1 MSNDKLPDF
10 SDIDWDAALDDWEQ
24 RVVMPEEG
32 APPKTPVAP
41 REPAVVASVP
51 RAPRQDPAASAATSA
66 RDSAPEERGG
76 LGPMF
81 ARGRSAPAP
90 ASRAPATVRKP
101 AETDDEL
108 LGGLFDPPEPQPT
121 EASDPLEDR
130 IPDSARTKAV
140 PAPSYATQTPAH
152 ERIPDSARTKAV
164 DYVPPPSQPTE
175 APAHERIPDSARTKA
190 VEYAPPTRSEAKLP
204 DFYERPS
211 EDAQTRAF
219 TMEDL
224 AAEERAL
231 DAVRARESDP
241 QATPNP
247 GEIDESTRAPSAVV
261 LDDPRELDLEGDL
274 SATAATAP
282 RAPRPPMPSEPTLAV
297 ESPASQSQR
306 AAEVSA
312 DQEPESGRSATGTFS
327 RDEVE
332 ETATGARPRPR
343 LAPPPPKDLQPLAL
357 ESSAGGFVPRS
368 EVFRPPP
375 TFDDEK
381 PVHESLDGASLDALR
396 ERALWLEEEARAL
409 EDDEDRARALL
420 TVSELRA
427 IANDLDTAVSLAAE
441 ARQLAPH
448 LPLTWA
454 QTRGLTSPSAPHAL
468 EELDAEVPHAKTAAA
483 RVHATVL
490 AADVARAGGDLEG
503 AIARWEQATKL
514 DPVDVRAPL
523 ALAAVALGRRDHTSA
538 WLRLSEVREFEALD
552 QAVSHILSLR
562 GAPTTEAL
570 PDSLVPND
578 AVRRLRHFLST
589 QDFPSAQATAAEIGR
604 VNGMTKAAAW
614 LSSAFGALS
623 TPTRRSSQKTLK
635 SLADAGDTLA
645 RRAHAAR
652 SLELSDPEGLV
663 AALSTPE
670 AFSREELTVLTALA
684 GRDPEPFAAEL
695 HDAQLAPLV
704 AGLAGA
710 TFAPEKRGTYLAG
723 DVPVRAKVR
732 LARRAAAGAPTSD
745 LLEAHGDLGEPSAL
759 EDAVITFRA
768 IVESTASTLVSSLA
782 SAALASEGE
791 RAVHRNLVRGLV
803 AEANDDA
810 EQARASFRTV
820 REAVGPS
827 ESMMRIA
834 LATDPSLEAASELL
848 ATAEALPDGPASSL
862 LRLEALAREDLPD
875 ATRGAELARATTEA
889 PGLGIAAFLA
899 ERVARRQG
907 DEEEVLRITRE
918 RRAGTDDAVEL
929 ALDGIREALL
939 VADSDM
945 GAAAERLAE
954 AHAAFPHDLALREL
968 YERLDPTIPRA
979 PFREAQASVSQGEAR
994 GLFLFQAALEN
1005 LAIGD
1010 TTAALALVRRAV
1022 EAGADG
1028 PATIVLDRL
1037 EISAGEAARLTD
1049 ALMAEARA
1057 ATEAT
1062 ARREAYERLAEID
1075 EKGRSDTASALLWH
1089 RTVLEEEPGYLPSLR
1104 YVEHAL
1110 ISEGR
1115 DAELEPYY
1123 FSIAHTLG
1131 SESPAECSAHAFASA
1146 ELRARTPELGWDAG
1160 YEPVKLAYESAPS
1173 FWATRALYAHARAR
1187 KDDALVLEALTRLLE
1202 DETRLPETAALLV
1215 RASEAA
1221 ARLGSSE
1228 EARVYLER
1236 ASSTDPGDVLTW
1248 AFLAE
1253 VRAHAEDMRGAAE
1266 ACESQAR
1273 TSVVPEHQLHA
1284 WYDAARTWLEVL
1296 KDEERGVLA
1305 LEQAAMIDA
1314 SYADVFNRLFALYT
1328 AQRRDVALAELL
1340 ESRLA
1345 KVDDPEERVSL
1356 EVQLGRALAEMGDVQ
1371 RARQVLREALAIRP
1385 DHREALVTLADLYAK
1400 EHDHEEAEKTYV
1412 ALSRLVLSAEEA
1424 RRVFDSL
1431 ADLYAGPL
1439 GNLGRAEVALQEVL
1453 KRVPNDLPILEKLVA
1468 VLRRKNDVP
1477 RAVEVQ
1483 QQIIALAKAPEERLA
1498 RLLELATIHETTG
1511 RDPRKAE
1518 QTLEATRKEFPL
1530 SVVAL
1535 RALAEFFARHNQ
1547 HPAMHVLLDRAASDA
1562 RRAFAGGRFVT
1573 SLFETLATAYELRGK
1588 ADAARVVTA
1597 TLNALSAEPSELRGA
1612 ELAAADSSLDDLLAP
1627 EVMSPALRGLLA
1639 RAGDGLDRGN
1649 PMDTDGLATVPLDP
1663 SSPLAPLIKGAA
1675 SAMGLSGLL
1684 VLVSPKVGAMAL
1696 PKTST
1701 PPTIVIGEKL
1711 LQVPNDKARAFH
1723 IVRALKLVSLRAS
1736 ALVRGKSE
1744 EVNALVSAWLSLFNP
1759 SWKPSNVPQGL
1770 LGDMQRRLRP
1780 TMPADDPGLGVAALE
1795 AAGLLGTSGPQLRA
1809 AALGW
1814 ANRVALLAVGDPNA
1828 ALEAIAWT
1836 LKEERAPTG
1845 PEERPAWVARN
1856 AEARDLMTFSVSDAY
1871 AEARSRVGL

>member
-24 RVVMPEEG
+24 RVVLPEDG
-32 APPKTPVAP
+32 GDASAKSAPPAAAPPAEAP
-41 REPAVVASVP
+41 RAAAKASRP
-51 RAPRQDPAASAATSA
+51 EATS
-66 RDSAPEERGG
+66 EERGGG

-81 ARGRSAPAP
+81 ARGRSAAPPRANMATPPAP
-90 ASRAPATVRKP
+90 PP
-101 AETDDEL
+101 ENDDEL
-108 LGGLFDPPEPQPT
+108 LGPIFGSPDPPTAVPPRV
-121 EASDPLEDR
+121 DPLEDR

-140 PAPSYATQTPAH
+140 ALEDRIPDSARTKAVAL
-152 ERIPDSARTKAV
+152 EDRIPDSARTKAV
-164 DYVPPPSQPTE
+164 DY
-175 APAHERIPDSARTKA
+175 
-190 VEYAPPTRSEAKLP
+190 APPGAAQAKPRLP
-204 DFYERPS
+204 DFFERPS

-224 AAEERAL
+224 AAEERAI
-231 DAVRARESDP
+231 DAEGRARDVGGEETPDP
-241 QATPNP
+241 LHFERVPAEGRTKAISLEDLQKA
-247 GEIDESTRAPSAVV
+247 G
-261 LDDPRELDLEGDL
+261 ELDVEGDL
-274 SATAATAP
+274 TSTAATSP

-297 ESPASQSQR
+297 ESP
-306 AAEVSA
+306 VSA
-312 DQEPESGRSATGTFS
+312 ADDESPESGRSATGTFS
-327 RDEVE
+327 RDAVTVTEPH
-332 ETATGARPRPR
+332 ARPKPAPAP
-343 LAPPPPKDLQPLAL
+343 APPRELPPLAL
-357 ESSAGGFVPRS
+357 EPSSAGFVPRS

-375 TFDDEK
+375 SFDDEK

-396 ERALWLEEEARAL
+396 DRAGWLEEEARAL
-409 EDDEDRARALL
+409 DDAEDRARALL

-454 QTRGLTSPSAPHAL
+454 QTRGLTPPNAPHAL
-468 EELDAEVPHAKTAAA
+468 EELDAEVPHARTAAA

-490 AADVARAGGDLEG
+490 AADVARANGDLDG

-523 ALAAVALGRRDHTSA
+523 ALAAVALGQRDHTSS

-552 QAVSHILSLR
+552 QAVSHILALR
-562 GAPTTEAL
+562 GAPTTEGL
-570 PDSLVPND
+570 PDALVPND
-578 AVRRLRHFLST
+578 AVRRLRHFVST
-589 QDFPSAQATAAEIGR
+589 QDFPSAQATTAEIGR
-604 VNGMTKAAAW
+604 VAGLTKAAAW
-614 LSSAFGALS
+614 LSSAFGALG

-663 AALSTPE
+663 AALGSPD
-670 AFSREELTVLTALA
+670 AFTAEELAVLTALA
-684 GRDPEPFAAEL
+684 GRDPEPLTAEL
-695 HDAQLAPLV
+695 RDAQLAPLV

-710 TFAPEKRGTYLAG
+710 TFPAERRTAHLAG

-732 LARRAAAGAPTSD
+732 LARRAAAALPTAE
-745 LLEAHGDLGEPSAL
+745 LLEAHGDLGEPSPL
-759 EDAVITFRA
+759 EDAVVTFRA
-768 IVESTASTLVSSLA
+768 LAEGTTTTLTAALA
-782 SAALASEGE
+782 SSASASEGE

-803 AEANDDA
+803 AETSGDT
-810 EQARASFRTV
+810 EQARGSFRAV
-820 REAVGPS
+820 REGTGPS
-827 ESMMRIA
+827 EAMTRLA
-834 LATDPSLEAASELL
+834 LATDRSLEAAPELL
-848 ATAEALPDGPASSL
+848 ATAEALPDGPASAL

-875 ATRGAELARATTEA
+875 ETRAAELARAHTEA
-889 PGLGIAAFLA
+889 PQLGIAAFLA

-907 DEEEVLRITRE
+907 DEEEVLRLTRE
-918 RRAGTDDAVEL
+918 RRAISEDAVEL

-939 VADSDM
+939 VADTDM
-945 GAAAERLAE
+945 PAAAERLAE
-954 AHAAFPHDLALREL
+954 AHAAFPRDVALREL
-968 YERLDPTIPRA
+968 YERLDPTAPRA
-979 PFREAQASVSQGEAR
+979 AFREAQGEVSQGEAR
-994 GLFLFQAALEN
+994 GLFFLQAALEH
-1005 LAIGD
+1005 LATGD
-1010 TTAALALVRRAV
+1010 AAAALPLVRRAV

-1028 PATIVLDRL
+1028 PASIALDRL
-1037 EISAGEAARLTD
+1037 EIEAGEASRLTD
-1049 ALMAEARA
+1049 ALLATARD
-1057 ATEAT
+1057 ATDPT

-1110 ISEGR
+1110 TSEGR

-1123 FSIAHTLG
+1123 LSIAHSLG
-1131 SESPAECSAHAFASA
+1131 HGSPAECSAHAYAAA
-1146 ELRARTPELGWDAG
+1146 ELRARNPELGWEAA

-1173 FWATRALYAHARAR
+1173 LWATRALYAHARAR

-1202 DETRLPETAALLV
+1202 EQTRQPETAALLV

-1221 ARLGSSE
+1221 ARLGASE
-1228 EARVYLER
+1228 EARGYLER

-1314 SYADVFNRLFALYT
+1314 SYADVFPRLFALYT
-1328 AQRRDVALAELL
+1328 AQRKDVALAELL

-1345 KVDDPEERVSL
+1345 KVTDPEERVSL
-1356 EVQLGRALAEMGDVQ
+1356 EVQLGRALAEMGDVE
-1371 RARQVLREALAIRP
+1371 RARQVLREALEIRP

-1400 EHDHEEAEKTYV
+1400 EHAHEEAEKTYV
-1412 ALSRLVLSAEEA
+1412 ALSRLPLSEGEA
-1424 RRVFDSL
+1424 RRVFEAL
-1431 ADLYAGPL
+1431 AELYAGPL

-1453 KRVPNDLPILEKLVA
+1453 KRFPEDVPTLERLVA
-1468 VLRRKNDVP
+1468 VMRRKNDVP

-1588 ADAARVVTA
+1588 ADAARVVSA
-1597 TLNALSAEPSELRGA
+1597 TLSALSAEPAELRGA
-1612 ELAAADSSLDDLLAP
+1612 ELAAADPSLDDLLAP
-1627 EVMSPALRGLLA
+1627 EVLSPALRGLLA

-1649 PMDTDGLATVPLDP
+1649 PMDTDGLSTVPMDP

-1684 VLVSPKVGAMAL
+1684 VLVSPKVGAVAL

-1711 LQVPNDKARAFH
+1711 LAVSNDKARAFH

-1759 SWKPSNVPQGL
+1759 SWKPANVPQGL

-1795 AAGLLGTSGPQLRA
+1795 AAGQLGTSGPQLRA

-1836 LKEERAPTG
+1836 LKEERAPQG
-1845 PEERPAWVARN
+1845 AEERPAWVARN